1 MGSVIFW
8 LSLVLLSLSTGF
20 RALLE
25 PRPRPI
31 GPLRFSTQPHEAYL
45 EALTSGTWVKF
56 ISGASNQDVPLVRNL
71 CFVYTLAGV
80 DCVDVSADDAVIRA
94 ATDGIDAAMI
104 HSTTST
110 RARPLLMIS
119 VNDDEDPHFRKAV
132 FDPAVCPITCPRPCE
147 KVCPAWA
154 IPPLS
159 PGGGGSGGTGVI
171 AERCYGC
178 GRCLS
183 ACPLGLIAAVPYQV
197 EKTAITRLFADGA
210 ADAIEVHTLA
220 GHEAAF
226 ADLWAGIGE
235 AVLGRAKVL
244 AVSFPDMGADT
255 LPYLRRLQTVIAGHP
270 AWPQFAGVQVWQ
282 ADGRPM
288 SGDLGKGTAHKASSL
303 AAQLLTDMSA
313 PAVAAAATAASHGGV
328 EVASGRQF
336 VQLAG
341 GTNQHSAESAARDGL
356 LGATG
361 FGGFAFG
368 GYARKA
374 LNARLH
380 AVEDQFP
387 GAHVEDHPD
396 VLAACVDF
404 AHALVASVKGK

>member
-1 MGSVIFW
+1 
-8 LSLVLLSLSTGF
+8 LATG
-20 RALLE
+20 
-25 PRPRPI
+25 
-31 GPLRFSTQPHEAYL
+31 Q
-45 EALTSGTWVKF
+45 WVKF

-71 CFVYTLAGV
+71 CYIYTLVGV

-94 ATDGIDAAMI
+94 ATDGIDAAMARVGA
-104 HSTTST
+104 HT
-110 RARPLLMIS
+110 RARPLLMVS

-132 FDPAVCPITCPRPCE
+132 FDPAVCPATCPRPCE

-154 IPPLS
+154 IPPRAPATS
-159 PGGGGSGGTGVI
+159 HNDGQGGEAPLPGVI

-183 ACPLGLIAAVPYQV
+183 ACPLGLIAAVPYRV
-197 EKTAITRLFADGA
+197 EKTAITRLFSDGA
-210 ADAIEVHTLA
+210 VDAIEVHTLA

-226 ADLWAGIGE
+226 ADLWGGVGE
-235 AVLGRAKVL
+235 AVLARAKVL
-244 AVSFPDMGADT
+244 AVSFPNMGADT
-255 LPYLRRLQTVIAGHP
+255 LPYLQRLQSIIAGHP
-270 AWPQFAGVQVWQ
+270 AWPRFAGVQVWQ

-303 AAQLLTDMSA
+303 AAQLLADI
-313 PAVAAAATAASHGGV
+313 AAAGTADV
-328 EVASGRQF
+328 EVACGRQF

-341 GTNQHSAESAARDGL
+341 GTNQHSAESAAREGL
-356 LGATG
+356 LGAAG

-368 GYARKA
+368 GYARKE

-380 AVEDQFP
+380 AVEEASP

-404 AHALVASVKGK
+404 AHALVRSVKG